1 MLCAKGFPPKV
12 GVLEPFEDFPIPPGT
27 SDVDGFQIVV
37 GLKGAGSVP
46 AFALAYRMGGARY
59 VTIVGHGVML
69 CAKACEDQDT
79 VEAAQRSYLAGL
91 YPFVTAPVR

>member
-1 MLCAKGFPPKV
+1 M
-12 GVLEPFEDFPIPPGT
+12 
-27 SDVDGFQIVV
+27 V

>member
-1 MLCAKGFPPKV
+1 
-12 GVLEPFEDFPIPPGT
+12 
-27 SDVDGFQIVV
+27 
-37 GLKGAGSVP
+37 
-46 AFALAYRMGGARY
+46 MGGARY